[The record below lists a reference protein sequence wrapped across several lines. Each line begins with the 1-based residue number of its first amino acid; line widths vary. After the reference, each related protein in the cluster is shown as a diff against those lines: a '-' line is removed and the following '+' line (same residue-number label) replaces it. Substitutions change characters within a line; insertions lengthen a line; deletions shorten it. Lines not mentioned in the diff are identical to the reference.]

1 MKHSVLRHRRA
12 NRLATALLTLL
23 ATVSPLAAGAQLT
36 LDECQRL
43 ARDNY
48 PLLKQYG
55 LVEQATDYTVANV
68 RRGYL
73 PQLVLSGQASLQS
86 GAPRLPGALADV
98 LQANGYDYKGMAKDQ
113 YRVVLDLSQVVW
125 DGGELAARREVAA
138 AEGRVQKARTT
149 VGLYDVRRQ
158 VDELFFGIL
167 LLDERLRLNADLQ
180 TLLHDNC
187 RKLEQACERGT
198 AMRSDVDAMRAEYLE
213 ARRDRIALTSAR
225 EAYVQMLALFV
236 GRETAAVEELQK
248 PSLSPPLSGENR
260 RPELE
265 LFASRMAQATA
276 QERQLDAGLHP
287 RLSLFAQGYY
297 GYPGYDMFADMF
309 GRKWSLN
316 GIVGLRLT
324 WDIGRLY
331 TLKNDR
337 RKLDVSRRMVEVEQE
352 AFLFGS
358 RLQSVQESGAVEQY
372 RQMMAED
379 EGIIALRAS
388 VRQAAEE
395 KLAHGVIGVNDLLQ
409 EITRENQARIERS
422 AHEIEMLK
430 SIAGLRHTLNQPD
443 DAAGQDG
450 QTY

>member
-1 MKHSVLRHRRA
+1 
-12 NRLATALLTLL
+12 
-23 ATVSPLAAGAQLT
+23 
-36 LDECQRL
+36 
-43 ARDNY
+43 
-48 PLLKQYG
+48 
-55 LVEQATDYTVANV
+55 
-68 RRGYL
+68 
-73 PQLVLSGQASLQS
+73 
-86 GAPRLPGALADV
+86 
-98 LQANGYDYKGMAKDQ
+98 
-113 YRVVLDLSQVVW
+113 
-125 DGGELAARREVAA
+125 
-138 AEGRVQKARTT
+138 
-149 VGLYDVRRQ
+149 
-158 VDELFFGIL
+158 
-167 LLDERLRLNADLQ
+167 
-180 TLLHDNC
+180 
-187 RKLEQACERGT
+187 
-198 AMRSDVDAMRAEYLE
+198 MRSDVDAMRAEYLE

-337 RKLDVSRRMVEVEQE
+337 RKLDVSRRMVAVEQE

-358 RLQSVQESGAVEQY
+358 RLQSAQESGAVEQY

>member
-1 MKHSVLRHRRA
+1 
-12 NRLATALLTLL
+12 
-23 ATVSPLAAGAQLT
+23 
-36 LDECQRL
+36 
-43 ARDNY
+43 
-48 PLLKQYG
+48 
-55 LVEQATDYTVANV
+55 
-68 RRGYL
+68 
-73 PQLVLSGQASLQS
+73 
-86 GAPRLPGALADV
+86 
-98 LQANGYDYKGMAKDQ
+98 
-113 YRVVLDLSQVVW
+113 
-125 DGGELAARREVAA
+125 
-138 AEGRVQKARTT
+138 
-149 VGLYDVRRQ
+149 
-158 VDELFFGIL
+158 
-167 LLDERLRLNADLQ
+167 
-180 TLLHDNC
+180 
-187 RKLEQACERGT
+187 
-198 AMRSDVDAMRAEYLE
+198 
-213 ARRDRIALTSAR
+213 
-225 EAYVQMLALFV
+225 
-236 GRETAAVEELQK
+236 
-248 PSLSPPLSGENR
+248 
-260 RPELE
+260 
-265 LFASRMAQATA
+265 
-276 QERQLDAGLHP
+276 
-287 RLSLFAQGYY
+287 
-297 GYPGYDMFADMF
+297 MFADMF

-337 RKLDVSRRMVEVEQE
+337 RKLDVSRRMVAVEQE

-358 RLQSVQESGAVEQY
+358 RLQSAQESGAVEQY